1 MADGGQSGTGLVPP
15 GGTGPGGALERAS
28 AMAGDLR
35 GRFLAMSPG
44 RRKWM
49 GSSALL
55 IAAICAGMVWY
66 AGKTD
71 WRVLFSG
78 LDAKDTQQIAQELS
92 AAGIAYQMTEDGS
105 GVEVGADQVE
115 KARMEVATKGM
126 PQSGRMGFE
135 LFDKPNWVGSEFD
148 EKVNQNLVVPG
159 SAASTS
165 TTSAGL
171 QIGLGTKSTASE
183 VIMTQGDFNQTGNTL
198 DLAIQGAGFFQVQ
211 LPNGTLGYTRDGNFN
226 MNNAGTVVDSNGNQL
241 LPALTIPANATSV
254 TISQYGVVT
263 ATLPG
268 QTVSSQLGT
277 IQLATFPNPGGL
289 NSLGGNLLQPTSSS
303 GNAITDV
310 PGGSSGMGTLQQ
322 GYLENSNVDVV
333 AEFVNMILAQRAYES
348 NSKVVHVADDMYSQ
362 INNMVR

>member
-1 MADGGQSGTGLVPP
+1 MIRALYTAASGMSAQQANLDTVANNLANSATAGF
-15 GGTGPGGALERAS
+15 RA
-28 AMAGDLR
+28 
-35 GRFLAMSPG
+35 
-44 RRKWM
+44 RRM
-49 GSSALL
+49 QFQDM
-55 IAAICAGMVWY
+55 IY
-66 AGKTD
+66 
-71 WRVLFSG
+71 
-78 LDAKDTQQIAQELS
+78 
-92 AAGIAYQMTEDGS
+92 
-105 GVEVGADQVE
+105 
-115 KARMEVATKGM
+115 
-126 PQSGRMGFE
+126 
-135 LFDKPNWVGSEFD
+135 
-148 EKVNQNLVVPG
+148 QNLVAPG
-159 SAASTS
+159 SASSTS

-211 LPNGTLGYTRDGNFN
+211 LPNGTIAYTRDGNFN

-254 TISQYGVVT
+254 TISQYGVVS

-268 QTVSSQLGT
+268 QNAASQLGT

-289 NSLGGNLLQPTSSS
+289 NSLGGNLLQPTSGS

-310 PGGSSGMGTLQQ
+310 PGGATGMGTLQQ

-333 AEFVNMILAQRAYES
+333 AEFVNMIVAQRAYES

-362 INNMVR
+362 INGMIR